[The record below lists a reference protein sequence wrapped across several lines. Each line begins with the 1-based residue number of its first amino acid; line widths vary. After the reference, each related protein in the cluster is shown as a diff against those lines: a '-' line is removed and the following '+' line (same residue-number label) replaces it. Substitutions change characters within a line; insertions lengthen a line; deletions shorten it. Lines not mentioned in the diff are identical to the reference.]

1 MKKSS
6 AFRRSI
12 AAILAGTLG
21 LGAVPALAEELIG
34 SYVAYIGTQDLYN
47 SKGGR
52 LTAPW
57 QVIRQDRANFHRFG
71 VSQPGDEWDPFFG
84 DYDNRA
90 AMEQMIMQGYISPQA
105 SRDIMAGGATIFV
118 EIWGWGNRGTYVNI
132 DVVR

>member
-1 MKKSS
+1 M
-6 AFRRSI
+6 
-12 AAILAGTLG
+12 
-21 LGAVPALAEELIG
+21 AEELIG